1 MMLIVMHLQ
10 WRFSTLLNA
19 LITIIFG
26 WLEAEEGGG
35 GIGQLARCMSGCNC
49 DASSAVAHARG
60 GKCNIYGT

>member
-1 MMLIVMHLQ
+1 MMLIAMHLQ

-19 LITIIFG
+19 LITITLAG
-26 WLEAEEGGG
+26 WKRKKGEV
-35 GIGQLARCMSGCNC
+35 GQLARCMSGCNC